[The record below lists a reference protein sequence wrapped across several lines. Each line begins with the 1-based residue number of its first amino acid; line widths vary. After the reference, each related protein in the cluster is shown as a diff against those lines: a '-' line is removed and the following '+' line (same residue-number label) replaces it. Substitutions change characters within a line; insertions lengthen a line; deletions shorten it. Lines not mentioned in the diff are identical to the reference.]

1 MGHEYIITLVSP
13 NIKYNTNITSNIS
26 RYIRLA
32 WAPQWTP
39 LIKNRGSA
47 GGLKTAQPRVPLP
60 DPWLAMTDCRPAKWP
75 GIIPI
80 SCRGFCTWLLN
91 LPPPPDIPR
100 PRNTDHPR
108 PRTTNS
114 QLLLS
119 GKIWSILVILSKI
132 NTFCSIHW
140 SICVGGFN
148 WGRAWTRISGWTE
161 GGGGVVRG
169 WGRLGGVKGILLKL
183 YWKFCE

>member
-91 LPPPPDIPR
+91 LPHPPTSPAPAIQ
-100 PRNTDHPR
+100 
-108 PRTTNS
+108 TTPAPAPPTLNFCFPARSDRYLWFS
-114 QLLLS
+114 Q
-119 GKIWSILVILSKI
+119 KSILFVRFIDPSAWVDL
-132 NTFCSIHW
+132 T
-140 SICVGGFN
+140 GGEREQEFRVEGEEK
-148 WGRAWTRISGWTE
+148 GRG
-161 GGGGVVRG
+161 
-169 WGRLGGVKGILLKL
+169 
-183 YWKFCE
+183 